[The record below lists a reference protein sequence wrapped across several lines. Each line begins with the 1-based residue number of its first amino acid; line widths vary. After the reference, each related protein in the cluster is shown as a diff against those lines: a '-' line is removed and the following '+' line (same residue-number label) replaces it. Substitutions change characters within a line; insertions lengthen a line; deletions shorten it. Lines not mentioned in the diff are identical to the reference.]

1 MTAAHQGIELKP
13 LAGVDDK
20 KQPNKPSARVAE
32 RKPQETEGP
41 PLPYSLLLT
50 RHGADVLVHMERLF
64 DEARRALIETP
75 QTTSAIQPGATQQTP
90 GAVASATEQ
99 PSGSVVRGN

>member
-13 LAGVDDK
+13 LAGVDNK
-20 KQPNKPSARVAE
+20 KPTAAPARVAE
-32 RKPQETEGP
+32 RKPQESEGP

-75 QTTSAIQPGATQQTP
+75 QTTSGIKPGTP
-90 GAVASATEQ
+90 SQASNTVASASRQ
-99 PSGSVVRGN
+99 PSTSVVRGN